1 MKEIKCVENGKIY
14 PSAKAAA
21 DDLGVSPAAI
31 THMIKGR
38 SKRCKKFTFEYTG
51 RPSGIIKRGKRKK
64 RIIRDDAGNIYESI
78 KSLADAKGIADH
90 RARYIMSK
98 DREGIFRNVRLQ
110 EMVETR
116 RAVVRVIP
124 GESKGQV
131 VRRMRPVPGRV
142 VYKALDYDVPVA
154 VCVGPTGWRLDR
166 CDDLFAPIGLD
177 FK

>member
-1 MKEIKCVENGKIY
+1 MKEIKCIESGVIY

-38 SKRCKKFTFEYTG
+38 TKRVNGFTFEYTG
-51 RPSGIIKRGKRKK
+51 KSPGIIKRGKRKK
-64 RIIRDDAGNIYESI
+64 RIIRDDAGNVYESI

-90 RARYIMSK
+90 RARYIINK
-98 DREGIFRNVRLQ
+98 DRDGIFRNARLLS
-110 EMVETR
+110 MIETQ
-116 RAVVRVIP
+116 RAVVRVMP

-131 VRRMRPVPGRV
+131 IRRMKPVPSRV
-142 VYKALDYDVPVA
+142 VYKALDYDRPVA
-154 VCVGPTGWRLDR
+154 VYVGDKGWRLDR